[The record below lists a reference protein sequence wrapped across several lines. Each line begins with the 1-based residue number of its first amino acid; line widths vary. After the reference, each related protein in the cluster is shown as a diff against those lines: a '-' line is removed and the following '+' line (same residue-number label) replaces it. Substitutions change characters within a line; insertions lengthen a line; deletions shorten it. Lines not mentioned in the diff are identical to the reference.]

1 MLMRTIFKQKIG
13 RTNGASGGSLQ
24 IMGFTRVLGG
34 ILSFALLDNLIQAL
48 SAAIP
53 PGQTVS
59 LAWSPVT
66 NADLTGYNVY
76 YGPAS
81 HIYTNMTSV
90 GNVTNATISG
100 LVGGGTYYFAATA
113 RSTAGLESGYSAEIS
128 YSAPITLPAVQLQ
141 VTPVKQ
147 FILTVTGMIGHTYNI
162 QATQDLKT
170 WTVIGT
176 VTVGASGSSTFT
188 DTNAA
193 GFPRRFYRLQG

>member
-1 MLMRTIFKQKIG
+1 MRTISQPRVSRIG
-13 RTNGASGGSLQ
+13 AALDWSPR
-24 IMGFTRVLGG
+24 IMKLTSVLGG
-34 ILSFALLDNLIQAL
+34 ILSFALLHNPIQAL

-53 PGQTVS
+53 PGQTVT

-66 NADLTGYNVY
+66 NADLAGYTVY
-76 YGPAS
+76 YGSAS
-81 HIYTNMTSV
+81 HMFTNKTSV

-113 RSTAGLESGYSAEIS
+113 RSTAGLESS
-128 YSAPITLPAVQLQ
+128 YSTEVAYLVPTTRPAVQLQ
-141 VTPVKQ
+141 VTRAKQ
-147 FILTVTGMIGHTYNI
+147 FVLTVTGMIGHTYNI

-176 VTVGASGSSTFT
+176 VTVGAGGSSTFT

-193 GFPRRFYRLQG
+193 SFSRRFYRIQG